1 MRNGVPV
8 AKASARA
15 ERTICPPPSPCAPS
29 MVSMVLSWPS
39 FPAASLA
46 VGRRAIRRPA
56 ARADPTQEIHYTRRV
71 PKARDKACVTDEG
84 LRFTA
89 EVPVEVIDLPA
100 PRLAGPDAPEVRR
113 AHESIASRMR

>member
-1 MRNGVPV
+1 
-8 AKASARA
+8 
-15 ERTICPPPSPCAPS
+15 